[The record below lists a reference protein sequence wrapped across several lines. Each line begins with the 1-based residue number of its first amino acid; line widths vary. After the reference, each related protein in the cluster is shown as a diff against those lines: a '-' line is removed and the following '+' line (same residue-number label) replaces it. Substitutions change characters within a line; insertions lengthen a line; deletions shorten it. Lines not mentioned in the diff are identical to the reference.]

1 MAADLNP
8 DWLSCLPSSWSYG
21 VTRDG
26 RIFFINEEA
35 KSTTWLHPVT
45 GEAVITGHRKTPD
58 LPTGW
63 EEGYTFEGARCFINH
78 NERKVTCKHPVSGLP
93 SQDNCI
99 FVVNE
104 QPKAPEQAPSEES
117 DRVKKERPMS
127 TMSEASNYTG
137 GSDYST
143 YPGSSPATRPSRSY
157 KKVHNFGKRSNS
169 IKRNPNAPAVK
180 SNWLYKQDSTGMKLW
195 KKRWFVLSDMCL
207 FYYRDEKEEG
217 ILGSILLPSFHIS
230 MLSVDDHISRKY
242 AFKATHSNM
251 RTYYFCTDTA
261 KDMESWMKVMTD
273 AALVHTEPIRRL
285 DKLKVDRCC
294 PQEVNNILNHN
305 RVLTRPEIQNN
316 ERNLEPRQPS
326 ITRSMDRT
334 DGDRKHKDPEK
345 HTLQR
350 ERERY
355 TLQKDGERYS
365 LQKDGVSYTLQRDGE
380 RYLLQKDGERY
391 ALQKDGERY
400 SLQKDGGERYSVP
413 KDVQMEKYAPQKDG
427 EKYMLQ
433 KDGERYALQKEGERY
448 TLQKDGQKYNLQKG
462 VERQTSMT
470 EKDRSDRYGTL
481 DERQKYKTLREGSK
495 CGTVRDGEKHG
506 TLDKYGTLREVD
518 KYGTLR
524 EGNKYGFQRDGS
536 AERPLTKINSIK
548 LQPAQA
554 AAIAAAVTA
563 SRQVQ
568 VSQHMAPHQV
578 NGSGERA
585 GDHSPGEVVGTLG
598 RGAGKAQDP
607 PQNQTHNQQAQ
618 EPEKSLTR
626 TNSMR
631 QLENWVRTQ
640 RTQEDDDTRSI
651 TSYQTLPRNMPSHH
665 AQIVPRYPEGYRTLP
680 RNMLSRPE
688 SICSVAGSV
697 YDRALA
703 PTSNSDKRRSMRDDT
718 MWQLYEW
725 QQRQAFSRQ
734 GPPPPGHYGTLP
746 SPKTMGNISE
756 HQGVAH
762 SIPTSPSHGSLALYH
777 TFSPPGQHRRDNP
790 PGSTRSEV
798 SSPVFRGDQTMT
810 VDCRHRT
817 HLTKYNYPPDRRSMP
832 AVIPVQTITPQSLQG
847 KTPEE
852 LTLLLI
858 KLRRQQA
865 ELNSIREHTVAQLMI
880 LSMDGP
886 NAKSEVLSHH
896 LQRNLM
902 YLESQTKDNEPLIF
916 MIHTMIENSAPRP
929 QLYHQIS
936 PEDYKDNSYS
946 HQRPEDIDIDTKLS
960 RLCEQDQV
968 VRTQEEKLQQLHREK
983 HTLETALLS
992 ASQEIEQSSDN
1003 PAAVQSLIQQRD
1015 VLQNGLLS
1023 TCRELARVNTELE
1036 RSWREYD
1043 KMESGVSLAKTNLLE
1058 QLEALGSP
1066 QTEPPSQQHVQIQK
1080 ELWRIQDVME
1090 ALAKNKPQRTTDT
1103 GFLGSK
1109 PISNLQKNEPVTL
1122 FRSLCSL
1129 TEGDRQPPRPP
1140 LPQSYGSTER
1150 PPAVP
1155 PLPSPSGARP
1165 PPHTSKH
1172 GQRNGTHS
1180 SQGPDYRLYKSEP
1193 ELTTVAEEVDDNN
1206 GEDNDRLQTGLT
1218 TDKEPPATKVPLGVP
1233 VYPVGIVPP
1242 RTKSPMSPPESCT
1255 IASYVTLRKSKK
1267 PDPRTERPH
1276 SAVEQTCGPGERE
1289 SGRARM
1295 SVEEQLERI
1304 RRHQQASLREKKRSS
1319 SSISPSR
1326 SPSFSKENPFITQV
1340 RLEVF
1345 STDTQELEA
1354 ALQDLEEV
1362 RDRVTEQLE
1371 RDRTA
1376 AVELERDRGAE
1387 LELERDRAAAA
1398 AEEEMERGRAAI
1410 EKLERDMTEVAA
1422 VVEQEMARTAV
1433 AVEEEMARTAVAV
1446 EEELDRAAEL
1456 ELERDRAAV
1465 AAAAE
1470 ELERARAAA
1479 EELVRERTAVSSE
1492 EALDVD
1498 KAALVELEME
1508 ITVVEEISYRA
1519 EEVDVIPVPR
1529 LSEEQP
1535 QPRTESSNMDTEV
1548 SETQMMVISD
1558 QGVKPL
1564 YVQYLIPGQHRQQ
1577 GEREAERRNT
1587 HTPNTF
1593 IPHNSLPAAVSEAL
1607 TPEPEKDVMQSE
1619 VMQGEAPEHET
1630 QGNNIDISYELP
1642 VEGAKLNNLMA
1653 VKSLPFPPKSSSSPA
1668 SPPQLTDGSHFM
1680 CV

>member
-21 VTRDG
+21 VARDG

-45 GEAVITGHRKTPD
+45 GEAVITGHRTTPD

-104 QPKAPEQAPSEES
+104 HVTSAKLVHPVTDPVTVNPVTVNPVTVNPVTVNPVTVNPVTDNPVTDNPVTHPVTDPVSNRPKAPEQAPSEES

-127 TMSEASNYTG
+127 TMSQASNYTG

-230 MLSVDDHISRKY
+230 MLSVDDHVSRKY

-316 ERNLEPRQPS
+316 ERNLESRQPS
-326 ITRSMDRT
+326 VTRSMDRT

-355 TLQKDGERYS
+355 TLQRDGERYS

-427 EKYMLQ
+427 EKYLVQ

-448 TLQKDGQKYNLQKG
+448 TLQKDGQKYNLQRG

-495 CGTVRDGEKHG
+495 CGILRDG
-506 TLDKYGTLREVD
+506 YPTLREVD

-578 NGSGERA
+578 NGSGERV
-585 GDHSPGEVVGTLG
+585 GDQSPGEVVGTLG
-598 RGAGKAQDP
+598 RGAGKAHDP
-607 PQNQTHNQQAQ
+607 PQNQRAQ

-640 RTQEDDDTRSI
+640 RTQEDEDTRSI
-651 TSYQTLPRNMPSHH
+651 TSYQTLPRNMPSHR

-688 SICSVAGSV
+688 SICSVAGSI

-703 PTSNSDKRRSMRDDT
+703 PTSNADKRRSMRDDT

-734 GPPPPGHYGTLP
+734 GPPPPPGNYGTLP

-756 HQGVAH
+756 HQGVAP

-798 SSPVFRGDQTMT
+798 SSPIFRGDQTMT
-810 VDCRHRT
+810 IDCRHRT

-832 AVIPVQTITPQSLQG
+832 AGIPVQTITPQSLQG
-847 KTPEE
+847 KT
-852 LTLLLI
+852 
-858 KLRRQQA
+858 
-865 ELNSIREHTVAQLMI
+865 
-880 LSMDGP
+880 
-886 NAKSEVLSHH
+886 
-896 LQRNLM
+896 
-902 YLESQTKDNEPLIF
+902 
-916 MIHTMIENSAPRP
+916 
-929 QLYHQIS
+929 IS

-983 HTLETALLS
+983 NTLETALLS

-1066 QTEPPSQQHVQIQK
+1066 QTEPPSQQHVHIQK

-1109 PISNLQKNEPVTL
+1109 PISNLQKNE
-1122 FRSLCSL
+1122 
-1129 TEGDRQPPRPP
+1129 
-1140 LPQSYGSTER
+1140 
-1150 PPAVP
+1150 
-1155 PLPSPSGARP
+1155 
-1165 PPHTSKH
+1165 
-1172 GQRNGTHS
+1172 
-1180 SQGPDYRLYKSEP
+1180 QGPDYRLYKSEP

-1206 GEDNDRLQTGLT
+1206 GEDNDKDRLQAGLT
-1218 TDKEPPATKVPLGVP
+1218 TDKEPAATKVPLGVP

-1255 IASYVTLRKSKK
+1255 IASYVTLRKGKK

-1304 RRHQQASLREKKRSS
+1304 RRHQQASLKEKKRSS

-1326 SPSFSKENPFITQV
+1326 SPSFSKENPFVTQV

-1362 RDRVTEQLE
+1362 RGRVTEH
-1371 RDRTA
+1371 
-1376 AVELERDRGAE
+1376 LERDRGAE
-1387 LELERDRAAAA
+1387 LELQRDRAAAA

-1433 AVEEEMARTAVAV
+1433 AVEEE
-1446 EEELDRAAEL
+1446 LDRAAEL

-1479 EELVRERTAVSSE
+1479 EELVRGRTAVSPE
-1492 EALDVD
+1492 EALDID
-1498 KAALVELEME
+1498 TAALVELEME

-1529 LSEEQP
+1529 LSEEEPQP
-1535 QPRTESSNMDTEV
+1535 QTESSNMDTEV

-1564 YVQYLIPGQHRQQ
+1564 YVQYLIPGQHQQQ
-1577 GEREAERRNT
+1577 GEGETERRNT
-1587 HTPNTF
+1587 HTPNTL

-1607 TPEPEKDVMQSE
+1607 TPELEEDMMQSE

-1630 QGNNIDISYELP
+1630 QGNNINISYELP
-1642 VEGAKLNNLMA
+1642 VEGAKLNNNLMA
-1653 VKSLPFPPKSSSSPA
+1653 AQTLTLVSSDS
-1668 SPPQLTDGSHFM
+1668 
-1680 CV
+1680 